1 MAAARAGKHAV
12 TAAGQ
17 DVPAGTGW
25 QTYAADGLL
34 RDGRSMRVRALRP
47 DDKERLLG
55 LFRRQSPESIHYRF
69 FGAKSTLT
77 EAELRYFTELDFD
90 RHVGLA
96 AVRGSGAEEEFLG
109 VARYI
114 RRDDAPGDGRRAEFA
129 VAVADA
135 EQGRG
140 VGTLLLEH
148 LARIAHRSGVTTF
161 EADVLGDNRKMFEV
175 LEGGG
180 FGARSTSP
188 ETVVHVSFGTDER
201 GRSTEVS
208 DERAWRAAA
217 ESLRGLLSP
226 RSVAVVGASRK
237 AGSIGA
243 ALVENLKQY
252 GFRGPIHV
260 VNPEAREIA
269 GLEVH
274 RTLAE
279 IPGRVDMAVV
289 ATPAAAVEGV
299 VAECARIGVRGVV
312 VISAGFAEISPEGRA
327 AQTRMRDVAR
337 AAGMRLVGPNCM
349 GVLNTDPAVRMHAT
363 FAPLQPTAGNV
374 GFLSQSGALGLAVL
388 DYAQKLNIG
397 LSTFVSV
404 GNKADV
410 SGNDLLAYWREDP
423 RTDVVGLYLESFGN
437 PRRFV
442 RLAPAVARH
451 KPIVAVKAGRTAAG
465 SRAASSHS
473 ASLACLDV
481 AVDALFEQAGVIRT
495 ETLEDLFD
503 VVTLLATQP
512 VPAGPRVAVVTNAGG
527 PGILLAD
534 ACEARGL
541 RLPELAPE
549 TTDSLRAFLPPTA
562 SVRNPVDLIASASA
576 EAFERAV
583 ARVGA
588 DPNVD
593 ALVVIYVPPLAIN
606 TEEVAEAIARGAGQ
620 VPAGKPVATVFLSSK
635 GAPPAI
641 ARGPRG
647 KLPSYSFPENAARA
661 LAAAV
666 KYGRWR
672 ARPRGTAAALDPAA
686 CEKVRRVVERAL
698 AGPESARWLDPSDVH
713 AVLDAAGIPFAKAT
727 VVPPDQ
733 AVPAGEALGYPLVA
747 KAVAP
752 GLLHKSDVGGVI
764 LGLDS
769 PAATAEAVQTLCE
782 RLARAGKPL
791 LAVELQREVRGG
803 IEALVG
809 VVSDPT
815 FGPLVVCGLGGV
827 QVELLRDASF
837 RMPPV
842 TDLDAAEMIDRLR
855 LKPLLDGYRGAP
867 AGDREALAALV
878 QRVSALVEAVP
889 ELREMDLNPVKV
901 LPPGQG
907 AVVVDARIRVG
918 RLTPADLR

>member
-1 MAAARAGKHAV
+1 MRDLARA
-12 TAAGQ
+12 
-17 DVPAGTGW
+17 
-25 QTYAADGLL
+25 
-34 RDGRSMRVRALRP
+34 S
-47 DDKERLLG
+47 
-55 LFRRQSPESIHYRF
+55 
-69 FGAKSTLT
+69 
-77 EAELRYFTELDFD
+77 
-90 RHVGLA
+90 
-96 AVRGSGAEEEFLG
+96 
-109 VARYI
+109 
-114 RRDDAPGDGRRAEFA
+114 
-129 VAVADA
+129 
-135 EQGRG
+135 
-140 VGTLLLEH
+140 
-148 LARIAHRSGVTTF
+148 
-161 EADVLGDNRKMFEV
+161 
-175 LEGGG
+175 
-180 FGARSTSP
+180 
-188 ETVVHVSFGTDER
+188 
-201 GRSTEVS
+201 
-208 DERAWRAAA
+208 
-217 ESLRGLLSP
+217 
-226 RSVAVVGASRK
+226 
-237 AGSIGA
+237 
-243 ALVENLKQY
+243 
-252 GFRGPIHV
+252 
-260 VNPEAREIA
+260 
-269 GLEVH
+269 
-274 RTLAE
+274 
-279 IPGRVDMAVV
+279 
-289 ATPAAAVEGV
+289 
-299 VAECARIGVRGVV
+299 
-312 VISAGFAEISPEGRA
+312 
-327 AQTRMRDVAR
+327 
-337 AAGMRLVGPNCM
+337 GMRLVGPNCM

-410 SGNDLLAYWREDP
+410 SGNDLLSYWREDP
-423 RTDVVGLYLESFGN
+423 HTDVIGLYLESFGN
-437 PRRFV
+437 PRRFA
-442 RLAPAVARH
+442 RLAPAVARR
-451 KPIVAVKAGRTAAG
+451 KPIVAVKAGRSAAG

-503 VVTLLATQP
+503 VVALLATQP

-541 RLPELAPE
+541 LLPELAPE
-549 TTDSLRAFLPPTA
+549 TTTRLRAFLPATA
-562 SVRNPVDLIASASA
+562 SVRNPVDLIASASP
-576 EAFERAV
+576 EAFERALEV
-583 ARVGA
+583 VGA

-593 ALVVIYVPPLAIN
+593 ALVAIYVPPLAIN

-635 GAPPAI
+635 GAPPSI
-641 ARGPRG
+641 ACGPRG

-666 KYGRWR
+666 KYGRWK
-672 ARPRGTAAALDPAA
+672 ARPPGTAVALDPAA
-686 CEKVRRVVERAL
+686 CEKARQVVERAL
-698 AGPESARWLDPSDVH
+698 AAGESPRWLEPADVE
-713 AVLDAAGIPFAKAT
+713 AVLTAAGIPLAQSKI
-727 VVPPDQ
+727 VPPE
-733 AVPAGEALGYPLVA
+733 EAAASSEAMGYPLVA

-769 PAATAEAVQTLCE
+769 KAATAAAVKTLRE
-782 RLARAGKPL
+782 RLARVGKDL
-791 LAVELQREVRGG
+791 HAVQLQREVRRG

-842 TDLDAAEMIDRLR
+842 TDLDAAEMLDRLR
-855 LKPLLDGYRGAP
+855 LKPLLEGYRGAP
-867 AGDREALAALV
+867 AGDRDALLTLV

-907 AVVVDARIRVG
+907 VVVVDARIRVG
-918 RLTPADLR
+918 RLTAADLR

>member
-1 MAAARAGKHAV
+1 VIAGEHRV
-12 TAAGQ
+12 AAGSGRR
-17 DVPAGTGW
+17 D
-25 QTYAADGLL
+25 YAAFGLL
-34 RDGRSMRVRALRP
+34 RDGRSIRVRALRP
-47 DDKERLLG
+47 DDKERLRG

-69 FGAKSTLT
+69 FGAKSGLT
-77 EAELRYFTELDFD
+77 DAELRYLTELDFD
-90 RHVGLA
+90 GHVGLA

-109 VARYI
+109 VGRYI
-114 RRDDAPGDGRRAEFA
+114 RCGDGTADARRAEFA

-148 LARIAHRSGVTTF
+148 LARIAHRSGILTF
-161 EADVLGDNRKMFEV
+161 EADVLGDNHKMFEV
-175 LEGGG
+175 LAGGG
-180 FGARSTSP
+180 FGARATGP
-188 ETVVHVSFGTDER
+188 DGVVRVSFGTEETARWSD
-201 GRSTEVS
+201 VS
-208 DERAWRAAA
+208 DERSWRAAA
-217 ESLRGLLSP
+217 ESVRALLSP

-237 AGSIGA
+237 TGSIGD
-243 ALVENLKQY
+243 ALIRNLKNY
-252 GFRGPIHV
+252 GFQGPIYA

-269 GLEVH
+269 GLQVYG
-274 RTLAE
+274 TLADV
-279 IPGRVDMAVV
+279 PGPVDLAVV
-289 ATPAAAVEGV
+289 AAPAAAVEGV
-299 VAECARIGVRGVV
+299 VADCARIGARGVV
-312 VISAGFAEISPEGRA
+312 VISAGFAEVSDEGRA
-327 AQTRMRDVAR
+327 AQARMRDVAR

-349 GVLNTDPAVRMHAT
+349 GVLNTDPAVRLHAT
-363 FAPLQPTAGNV
+363 FAPLEPAAGNV

-437 PRRFV
+437 PRRFA

-503 VVTLLATQP
+503 VVALMATQP

-541 RLPELAPE
+541 TLPELAPE
-549 TTDSLRAFLPPTA
+549 TAAGLRAFLPPTA

-576 EAFERAV
+576 QAFERAV
-583 ARVGA
+583 ALVGA

-593 ALVVIYVPPLAIN
+593 ALVVIYVPPLAID
-606 TEEVAEAIARGAGQ
+606 TDEVAEAVARGAGQ
-620 VPAGKPVATVFLSSK
+620 VPREKPVATVFLSSK

-686 CEKVRRVVERAL
+686 CEKARQVVERAL
-698 AGPESARWLDPSDVH
+698 SGHEQARWLEPADVRT
-713 AVLDAAGIPFAKAT
+713 VLDAAGIPFAAS
-727 VVPPDQ
+727 VVVSPDQ
-733 AVPAGEALGYPLVA
+733 TTVAAENVGYPVVA
-747 KAVAP
+747 KALAR

-764 LGLDS
+764 LGLGS
-769 PAATAEAVQTLCE
+769 AGAVSDAVKTLRA
-782 RLARAGKPL
+782 RLTRAGMEL
-791 LAVELQREVRGG
+791 TAVELQREVRGG

-867 AGDREALAALV
+867 AGDKGALLALV

-907 AVVVDARIRVG
+907 VVAVDARIRVG
-918 RLTPADLR
+918 RLTADDLR

>member
-1 MAAARAGKHAV
+1 MTGLDRAGGASS
-12 TAAGQ
+12 A
-17 DVPAGTGW
+17 GW
-25 QTYAADGLL
+25 QCYAADGLL
-34 RDGRSMRVRALRP
+34 RDGHSIRVRALRP
-47 DDKERLLG
+47 DDKERLLR

-69 FGAKSTLT
+69 FGAKSTLN
-77 EAELRYFTELDFD
+77 EAELRYLTELDFHS
-90 RHVGLA
+90 HVGLA
-96 AVRGSGAEEEFLG
+96 AVRGSGADEEFLG

-114 RRDDAPGDGRRAEFA
+114 RRDGERPETTHRAEFA
-129 VAVADA
+129 VAVVDA

-148 LARIAHRSGVTTF
+148 LARIARRNGVTTF

-175 LEGGG
+175 LKGGG
-180 FGARSTSP
+180 FGARSTGP
-188 ETVVHVSFGTDER
+188 DRVVHVSF
-201 GRSTEVS
+201 STEETGDWTGIS
-208 DERAWRAAA
+208 DERKWRAAA
-217 ESLRGLLSP
+217 ESLRAVLQP

-237 AGSIGA
+237 PGSIGA
-243 ALVENLKQY
+243 ALIGNLKEY
-252 GFRGPIHV
+252 GFSGEIYP
-260 VNPEAREIA
+260 VNPEAQQLE
-269 GLEVH
+269 GLRVY
-274 RTLAE
+274 RSLGE
-279 IPGRVDMAVV
+279 IPAPVDMAVV
-289 ATPAAAVEGV
+289 AVPAAAVEGV
-299 VAECARIGVRGVV
+299 VTECARIGVRGVV
-312 VISAGFAEISPEGRA
+312 VISAGFAEVSEEGRA

-363 FAPLQPTAGNV
+363 FAPLQPVPGNV

-410 SGNDLLAYWREDP
+410 SGNDLLAYWRDDAG
-423 RTDVVGLYLESFGN
+423 TDVIGLYLESFGN
-437 PRRFV
+437 PRRFA
-442 RLAPAVARH
+442 RLAPAVARR

-503 VVTLLATQP
+503 VVALLATQP

-541 RLPELAPE
+541 ILPELTAE
-549 TTDSLRAFLPPTA
+549 TADGLRAFLPATA
-562 SVRNPVDLIASASA
+562 SVRNPVDLIASASP

-583 ARVGA
+583 TLVGA

-606 TEEVAEAIARGAGQ
+606 TEDVAEAIARGAGQ
-620 VPAGKPVATVFLSSK
+620 VPAHKPVATVFLSSK
-635 GAPPAI
+635 GAPSAI
-641 ARGPRG
+641 ASGPRG

-672 ARPRGTAAALDPAA
+672 ARPRGTVVGLDPAA
-686 CEKVRRVVERAL
+686 SEKARQVVQRAL
-698 AGPESARWLDPSDVH
+698 SGHESARWLEPADVR
-713 AVLDAAGIPFAKAT
+713 AVLEAAGIPL
-727 VVPPDQ
+727 VVSAVVAPERAVAAGQ
-733 AVPAGEALGYPLVA
+733 AIGYPLVA

-752 GLLHKSDVGGVI
+752 GLLHKSEVGGVI

-769 PAATAEAVQTLCE
+769 PAAIAEAVTTLRE
-782 RLARAGKPL
+782 RVSGAGKEL
-791 LAVELQREVRGG
+791 SAVELQREVRGG

-809 VVSDPT
+809 VVGDPT

-837 RMPPV
+837 RMTPV
-842 TDLDAAEMIDRLR
+842 TDLDATEMIDRLR

-867 AGDREALAALV
+867 AADRDALVTLV

-901 LPPGQG
+901 LPAGQG
-907 AVVVDARIRVG
+907 VVAVDARIRVG
-918 RLTPADLR
+918 RLTASDLG

>member
-1 MAAARAGKHAV
+1 MSAAAPA
-12 TAAGQ
+12 
-17 DVPAGTGW
+17 VPATLDW
-25 QTYAADGLL
+25 KSYAAFGLL
-34 RDGRSMRVRALRP
+34 RDGRSIRVRALRP

-55 LFRRQSPESIHYRF
+55 LFRRQGPESIHYRF
-69 FGAKSTLT
+69 FGAKSTLS
-77 EAELRYFTELDFD
+77 EAELRYFTELDFV

-96 AVRGSGAEEEFLG
+96 AVRGSAAEEDFLG

-114 RRDDAPGDGRRAEFA
+114 RGDDGNDARPRAEFA

-135 EQGRG
+135 DQGRG

-148 LARIAHRSGVTTF
+148 LARIAQRSGIRAF
-161 EADVLGDNRKMFEV
+161 EADVLGDNQKMFE
-175 LEGGG
+175 LLHAAG
-180 FGARSTSP
+180 FRVSATAPGN
-188 ETVVHVSFGTDER
+188 VVHVSFP
-201 GRSTEVS
+201 TEENEAWTEAS
-208 DERAWRAAA
+208 DERTWRSAA
-217 ESLRGLLSP
+217 ESLRALFNP

-243 ALVENLKQY
+243 ALVHNLKEY
-252 GFRGPIHV
+252 GFTGRVHP
-260 VNPEAREIA
+260 VNPDATEIE
-269 GLEVH
+269 GLKAY
-274 RTLAE
+274 RTLSDV
-279 IPGRVDMAVV
+279 PRPVDLAVV
-289 ATPAAAVEGV
+289 AVPAPAVESV
-299 VAECARIGVRGVV
+299 VAECAVTGVQGVV
-312 VISAGFAEISPEGRA
+312 VISAGFAEVSEAGRA
-327 AQTRMRDVAR
+327 AQKRMRDLAR
-337 AAGMRLVGPNCM
+337 ASGMRLVGPNCM

-410 SGNDLLAYWREDP
+410 SGNDLLSYWREDP
-423 RTDVVGLYLESFGN
+423 HTDVIGLYLESFGN
-437 PRRFV
+437 PRRFA
-442 RLAPAVARH
+442 RLAPAVARR
-451 KPIVAVKAGRTAAG
+451 KPIVAVKAGRSAAG

-503 VVTLLATQP
+503 VVALLATQP

-541 RLPELAPE
+541 LLPELAPE
-549 TTDSLRAFLPPTA
+549 TTTRLRAFLPATA
-562 SVRNPVDLIASASA
+562 SVRNPVDLIASASP
-576 EAFERAV
+576 EAFERALEV
-583 ARVGA
+583 VGA

-593 ALVVIYVPPLAIN
+593 ALVAIYVPPLAIN

-635 GAPPAI
+635 GAPPSI
-641 ARGPRG
+641 ACGPRG

-666 KYGRWR
+666 KYGRWK
-672 ARPRGTAAALDPAA
+672 ARPPGTAVALDPAA
-686 CEKVRRVVERAL
+686 CEKARQVVERAL
-698 AGPESARWLDPSDVH
+698 AAGESPRWLEPADVE
-713 AVLDAAGIPFAKAT
+713 AVLTAAGIPLAQSKI
-727 VVPPDQ
+727 VPPE
-733 AVPAGEALGYPLVA
+733 EAAASSEAMGYPLVA

-769 PAATAEAVQTLCE
+769 KAATAAAVKTLRE
-782 RLARAGKPL
+782 RLARVGKDL
-791 LAVELQREVRGG
+791 HAVQLQREVRRG

-842 TDLDAAEMIDRLR
+842 TDLDAAEMLDRLR
-855 LKPLLDGYRGAP
+855 LKPLLEGYRGAP
-867 AGDREALAALV
+867 AGDRDALLTLV

-907 AVVVDARIRVG
+907 VVVVDARIRVG
-918 RLTPADLR
+918 RLTAADLR